1 MVELKEPLE
10 ALIASPSNFTKTTAF
25 PRAKEIRLYDT
36 TLRDGEQT
44 PGVAFTPEQ
53 KYQLAC
59 LLSDAG
65 LHIIDMGFPSA
76 AHSERRALQLIL
88 EGKKT
93 GRIRPDLEIIVMCRS
108 NASDIDITLDT
119 LQKMGAKP
127 SDCTFFI
134 FTSGSDLHL
143 KYKIG
148 KTLLQ
153 LEGRKPEEWLELPV
167 SFYREANVRMST
179 RAIAHARSRGVEQIE
194 FGGEDGSRADVS
206 YLLELAAAS
215 YAAGGTRYSFP
226 DTVGFFAPEGVD
238 YYIPK
243 LVAAFPGKPLVVHFH
258 NDFGLG
264 AYNTVRALHHGATIP
279 TCTVNGIGERA
290 GNAPLHQTVMILK
303 ELYGVTIP
311 GFRYD
316 MLWALRRKVEEFT
329 GLPVG
334 ANEPIIGNNVFTH
347 ETGIH
352 TAGMTIHPA
361 IYQVIEPATVGGQM
375 RFLFGKHSGAM
386 AIEAVLQRHQSELL
400 EAGVELTPKLVQIL
414 LTLVKEIREK
424 KAIRSQHLDGV
435 RAYYAHLDRL
445 GLTEEDLVAYALVL
459 GRNQDARP

>member
-1 MVELKEPLE
+1 MVELREPLDT
-10 ALIASPSNFTKTTAF
+10 LISGPSRFNAGTGF

-44 PGVAFTPEQ
+44 PGVAFTPDQ
-53 KYQLAC
+53 KYELAGM
-59 LLSDAG
+59 LSDAG
-65 LHIIDMGFPSA
+65 VHIIDMGFPSA
-76 AHSERRALQLIL
+76 APSERRALELIL
-88 EGKKT
+88 GGKKK

-108 NASDIDITLDT
+108 NARDIDVTLDT
-119 LQKMGAKP
+119 LRNMGARP

-148 KTLLQ
+148 KTLLG
-153 LEGRKPEEWLELPV
+153 LEGRKADEWLDLPV
-167 SFYREANVRMST
+167 SFYREANVKMSCA
-179 RAIAHARSRGVEQIE
+179 AIAHARARGVEAIE
-194 FGGEDGSRADVS
+194 FGGEDGSRADVD
-206 YLLELAAAS
+206 YLIELAGAC
-215 YAAGGTRYSFP
+215 YRAGGTRYSFP

-243 LVAAFPGKPLVVHFH
+243 LVAAFPDKPLVVHFH

-264 AYNTVRALHHGATIP
+264 AYNTVRALHHGATVP
-279 TCTVNGIGERA
+279 TVTVNGLGERA
-290 GNAPLHQTVMILK
+290 GNAPLHTTVMILK
-303 ELYGVTIP
+303 ELYGITIP

-316 MLWALRRKVEEFT
+316 MLWALRRKVEEYS
-329 GLPVG
+329 GLPV
-334 ANEPIIGNNVFTH
+334 AASEPVIGHNVFSH

-361 IYQVIEPATVGGQM
+361 IYQVIEPESVGGHL

-386 AIEAVLQRHQSELL
+386 AIEAVLQRHKEELAA
-400 EAGVELTPKLVQIL
+400 EGVEVTPA
-414 LTLVKEIREK
+414 LVKLLLDLVKGVREK
-424 KAIRSQHLDGV
+424 KALVSQHRDGV
-435 RAYYAHLDRL
+435 LNYYNHLERL

-459 GRNQDARP
+459 GRRQD

>member
-1 MVELKEPLE
+1 MVELREPLD
-10 ALIASPSNFTKTTAF
+10 ALIAPPSRFTSGTTF

-53 KYQLAC
+53 KYELAGM
-59 LLSDAG
+59 LSDAG

-76 AHSERRALQLIL
+76 APSERRALELIL
-88 EGKKT
+88 EGKKK

-108 NASDIDITLDT
+108 NARDIDITVDT
-119 LQKMGAKP
+119 LKNMGAKP

-153 LEGRKPEEWLELPV
+153 LEGRKAEEWLDLPV
-167 SFYREANVRMST
+167 DFYRQANIRMSCA
-179 RAIAHARSRGVEQIE
+179 AISHARSRGVEQIE
-194 FGGEDGSRADVS
+194 FGGEDGSRADVE
-206 YLLELAAAS
+206 YLIRLADAC
-215 YAAGGTRYSFP
+215 YKAGGTRYSFP

-238 YYIPK
+238 YYIPR
-243 LVAAFPGKPLVVHFH
+243 LVAAFPDKPLVIHFH

-279 TCTVNGIGERA
+279 TCTVNGLGERA
-290 GNAPLHQTVMILK
+290 GNAPLHTTVMILK
-303 ELYGVTIP
+303 ELYGVAIP

-316 MLWALRRKVEEFT
+316 MLWALRRKVEEFS

-334 ANEPIIGNNVFTH
+334 ATEPIIGHNVFSH

-352 TAGMTIHPA
+352 TAGITIHPA
-361 IYQVIEPATVGGQM
+361 IYQVVEPESVGGHL
-375 RFLFGKHSGAM
+375 RFLFGKHSGAL
-386 AIEAVLQRHQSELL
+386 AIEAVLNRHKEEL
-400 EAGVELTPKLVQIL
+400 AAGGVEISPQLVQL
-414 LTLVKEIREK
+414 LLRLVKEVREK
-424 KAIRSQHLDGV
+424 KAMVSQHLDGV
-435 RAYYAHLDRL
+435 RNYYSHLERL
-445 GLTEEDLVAYALVL
+445 GLTEEDLLAYALVL
-459 GRNQDARP
+459 GRNAEG

>member
-1 MVELKEPLE
+1 MVEPREPLDS
-10 ALIASPSNFTKTTAF
+10 LIAPPSRFTAGTGF
-25 PRAKEIRLYDT
+25 PRAREIRLYDT

-53 KYQLAC
+53 KYELAGM
-59 LLSDAG
+59 LSDAG
-65 LHIIDMGFPSA
+65 VHIIDMGFPSA
-76 AHSERRALQLIL
+76 APSERRALELIL
-88 EGKKT
+88 EGKPK

-108 NASDIDITLDT
+108 NAGDIDITVDT
-119 LQKMGAKP
+119 LKKMGAKP
-127 SDCTFFI
+127 RDCTFFI

-153 LEGRKPEEWLELPV
+153 LEGRRPEEWLDLPV
-167 SFYREANVRMST
+167 SFYREANVKMACS
-179 RAIAHARSRGVEQIE
+179 AIRHARSLGVEEIE
-194 FGGEDGSRADVS
+194 FGGEDGSRADVG
-206 YLLELAAAS
+206 YLIELAEAC
-215 YAAGGTRYSFP
+215 YRAGGTRYSFP

-238 YYIPK
+238 YYIPR

-290 GNAPLHQTVMILK
+290 GNAPLHTTVMILK
-303 ELYGVTIP
+303 ELYGVAIP

-316 MLWALRRKVEEFT
+316 MLWALRRKVEEFS

-334 ANEPIIGNNVFTH
+334 ATEPIIGHNVFSH

-352 TAGMTIHPA
+352 TAGITIHPA
-361 IYQVIEPATVGGQM
+361 IYQVIEPDSVGGHL

-386 AIEAVLQRHQSELL
+386 AIEAVLNRHKDELAA
-400 EAGVELTPKLVQIL
+400 AGVEVSPRLVQIL
-414 LTLVKEIREK
+414 LRLVKEVREK
-424 KAIRSQHLDGV
+424 KALVSQHLDGV
-435 RAYYAHLDRL
+435 RNYYAHLERL
-445 GLTEEDLVAYALVL
+445 GLTEQDLLAYALVL
-459 GRNQDARP
+459 GRQEAAP

>member
-1 MVELKEPLE
+1 MVELKEPLDT
-10 ALIASPSNFTKTTAF
+10 LIAPHERFTKGTAF

-53 KYQLAC
+53 KYELAC
-59 LLSDAG
+59 MLSDAG
-65 LHIIDMGFPSA
+65 VHILDMGFPSA
-76 AHSERRALQLIL
+76 APSERRALQLIL
-88 EGKKT
+88 EGKKK
-93 GRIRPDLEIIVMCRS
+93 GRIRSDLEIIVMCRS
-108 NASDIDITLDT
+108 NASDIDITLET
-119 LQKMGAKP
+119 LLRMGAQP
-127 SDCTFFI
+127 ADCTFFI

-153 LEGRKPEEWLELPV
+153 LEGRKPQEWLELPV
-167 SFYREANVRMST
+167 SFYREANIRMAT
-179 RAIAHARSRGVEQIE
+179 KAITHAWNRGVQQIE
-194 FGGEDGSRADVS
+194 FGGEDGSRADVD
-206 YLLELAAAS
+206 YLIELADAC
-215 YAAGGTRYSFP
+215 YKAGGTRYSFP

-243 LVAAFPGKPLVVHFH
+243 LVAAFPDKPLVVHFH

-264 AYNTVRALHHGATIP
+264 AYNTVRALHHGATVP
-279 TCTVNGIGERA
+279 TCTVNGLGERA
-290 GNAPLHQTVMILK
+290 GNAPLHTTVMILK
-303 ELYGVTIP
+303 ELYGITIP

-316 MLWALRRKVEEFT
+316 MLWPLRRKVEEYS

-334 ANEPIIGNNVFTH
+334 ASEPVIGHNVFSH

-352 TAGMTIHPA
+352 TAGITIHPA
-361 IYQVIEPATVGGQM
+361 IYQVIEPETVGGHL

-386 AIEAVLQRHQSELL
+386 AIEAVLQRHREELAA
-400 EAGVELTPKLVQIL
+400 ENVEVTPE
-414 LTLVKEIREK
+414 LVKLLLDLVKQVREK
-424 KAIRSQHLDGV
+424 KAQISQHLDGV
-435 RAYYAHLDRL
+435 RNYYGHLERL

-459 GRNQDARP
+459 GRRQA

>member
-1 MVELKEPLE
+1 MVDPREPLDT
-10 ALIASPSNFTKTTAF
+10 LIAPPSRFTAGTAF
-25 PRAKEIRLYDT
+25 PRAREIRLYDT

-53 KYQLAC
+53 KYELAGM
-59 LLSDAG
+59 LSDAG
-65 LHIIDMGFPSA
+65 VHIIDMGFPSA
-76 AHSERRALQLIL
+76 APSERRALELIL
-88 EGKKT
+88 EGKQR

-108 NASDIDITLDT
+108 NTGDIDVTVDT
-119 LQKMGAKP
+119 LKKMGATPK
-127 SDCTFFI
+127 DCTFFI

-153 LEGRKPEEWLELPV
+153 LEGRRPEEWLDLPV
-167 SFYREANVRMST
+167 SFYREANVKMACE
-179 RAIAHARSRGVEQIE
+179 AIRHARSRGVEEIE
-194 FGGEDGSRADVS
+194 FGGEDGSRADVG
-206 YLLELAAAS
+206 YLIELAEAC
-215 YAAGGTRYSFP
+215 YRAGGTRYSFP

-243 LVAAFPGKPLVVHFH
+243 LVAAFPKKPLVVHFH

-290 GNAPLHQTVMILK
+290 GNAPLHTTVMILK
-303 ELYGVTIP
+303 ELYGVAIP

-316 MLWALRRKVEEFT
+316 MLWALRRKVEEFS

-334 ANEPIIGNNVFTH
+334 ATEPIIGHNVFSH

-352 TAGMTIHPA
+352 TAGITIHPA
-361 IYQVIEPATVGGQM
+361 IYQVIEPDSVGGHL

-386 AIEAVLQRHQSELL
+386 AIEAVLNRHKDELAA
-400 EAGVELTPKLVQIL
+400 AGVEVSPRLVQIL
-414 LTLVKEIREK
+414 LRLVKEVREK
-424 KAIRSQHLDGV
+424 KALVSQHLDGI
-435 RAYYAHLDRL
+435 RNYYAHLERL
-445 GLTEEDLVAYALVL
+445 GLTEQDLLAYALVL
-459 GRNQDARP
+459 GRQEAAP